1 MKRKIAVMSYGLLT
15 HTIKNVLSEDIL
27 CQLQIFDSAFSDTL
41 NYAYELIN
49 NGKVNVFISAGSNAK
64 ILRENIEFPPML
76 NIDINGFDIMEAILT
91 AKKCGKKIALISY
104 MGSMPKLGRFKEIFS
119 HEIIQ
124 REFKNLVELER
135 LIIDLKARG
144 YDCVIGGSLVCGI
157 AEKNDLNYVFI
168 YSKNSITGVIEQ
180 AFKLEDSILNER
192 LESNKLKVI
201 LENVYSGVIVSND
214 LGIIEIYN
222 SNAEK
227 ILKYPKIKVLGKNI
241 DQIIPN
247 IEIKKIVAS
256 GFPEKN
262 QIRRISDKKII
273 LSSHIPIKSEDEII
287 GIVTTFQDISTI
299 QKTEEKIRRDMAKKG
314 FVSKYTFKDILGES
328 SAIEKAKN
336 LARIYAKEEHNVL
349 IIGETGTGKELFAH
363 SIHNESNRSDMPFV
377 TVNCPAVPE
386 SLLESQ
392 LFGYE
397 RGSFTGAKKEGE
409 VGLFE
414 IAHKGTIFFD
424 EITELPL
431 GLQSKILRAIQE
443 REIMRVGGNRII
455 PVDVRVIAATNR
467 SLGEMAKGE
476 NFRRDLYYRLGVLYI
491 SVPPLRERIE
501 DIHIIVEDIVKKYN
515 PDLYCN
521 NKNLWIR
528 LIKLFEKYN
537 WPGNIREL
545 INVANRLLVVLKN
558 RMLDSVD
565 LEKVT
570 SEVLKSESSLF
581 HDYDK
586 TILKQE
592 KEITKQEIILTLQE
606 TKWHK
611 GKAATRLGISR
622 VTLWR
627 KMREYNL
634 ID

>member
-1 MKRKIAVMSYGLLT
+1 MSYGLLT
-15 HTIKNVLSEDIL
+15 HTIKDVLSKDIL

-41 NYAYELIN
+41 NYAYKLIN
-49 NGKVNVFISAGSNAK
+49 KGKVNVFISAGSNAK
-64 ILRENIEFPPML
+64 ILRKNIEFPPIL
-76 NIDINGFDIMEAILT
+76 SIDINGFDIMEAILN
-91 AKKCGKKIALISY
+91 AKKYGKKVVLISY
-104 MGSMPKLGRFKEIFS
+104 MESMSKLGRLEEILTL
-119 HEIIQ
+119 EIIQ
-124 REFKNLVELER
+124 KDFKNLVELEI

-144 YDCVIGGSLVCGI
+144 YNCVIGGSLVCSI
-157 AEKNDLNYVFI
+157 AEKNGLNYVFV
-168 YSKNSITGVIEQ
+168 YSKNSIMEVIKQ

-192 LESNKLKVI
+192 LESNKLKTI

-222 SNAEK
+222 LNAEK
-227 ILKYPKIKVLGKNI
+227 ILEYPKIKALGKNI
-241 DQIIPN
+241 DQLIPN
-247 IEIKKIVAS
+247 IEIEKIMTS

-262 QIRRISDKKII
+262 QIRKISDKKII
-273 LSSHIPIKSEDEII
+273 LSSHIPIKSEDETI
-287 GIVTTFQDISTI
+287 GVVTTFQDISTI

-328 SAIEKAKN
+328 LVIGKAKN

-363 SIHNESNRSDMPFV
+363 SIHNGSNRSDMPFV

-386 SLLESQ
+386 NLLESQ

-443 REIMRVGGNRII
+443 REIMRVGGSRII

-467 SLGEMAKGE
+467 SLNEMVKGE

-491 SVPPLRERIE
+491 SVPPLRERVE

-515 PDLYCN
+515 PDLYYN
-521 NKNLWIR
+521 NKDLWIR
-528 LIKLFEKYN
+528 LIKLFEEYN

-545 INVANRLLVVLKN
+545 INVTNRLLVILKH

-565 LEKVT
+565 LGKVT
-570 SEVLKSESSLF
+570 FELLKSESSLL
-581 HDYDK
+581 YDCDR
-586 TILKQE
+586 TSLKQE

-634 ID
+634 IY